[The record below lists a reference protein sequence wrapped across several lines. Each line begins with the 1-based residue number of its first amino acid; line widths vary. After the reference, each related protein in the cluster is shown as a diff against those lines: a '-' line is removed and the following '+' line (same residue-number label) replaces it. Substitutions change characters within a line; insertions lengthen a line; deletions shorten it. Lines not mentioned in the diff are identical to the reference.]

1 MSASVGAEIKD
12 ASTFASFGIYQQ
24 CHLRISWNILES
36 CGLIALF
43 EENVS
48 QEMKIPILTLKQKHI
63 TNQVNDTPKQENHQT
78 IAQSLLI
85 DFNSI
90 LA

>member
-1 MSASVGAEIKD
+1 M
-12 ASTFASFGIYQQ
+12 
-24 CHLRISWNILES
+24 
-36 CGLIALF
+36 ALF